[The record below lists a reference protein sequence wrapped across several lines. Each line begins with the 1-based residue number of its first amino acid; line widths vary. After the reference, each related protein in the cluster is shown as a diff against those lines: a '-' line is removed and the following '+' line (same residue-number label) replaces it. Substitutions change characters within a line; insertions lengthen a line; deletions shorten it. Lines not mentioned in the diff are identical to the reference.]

1 MAGVRAAAGAR
12 GRPPP
17 GGPGVSRERR
27 SLAVDVGGLRLATPV
42 LVASGCA
49 GTGRELGALVDLRR
63 VGGVVTRTITVEPR
77 QGSAPPR
84 IAESASGVVWAT
96 GNQNPGIEAFL
107 ASELP
112 AWTGAGVPVLV
123 SIAGGT
129 LEENVRLSGSLQGH
143 EAVAG
148 IEVALWGSDT
158 ELDRP
163 VLGAHAERVTEIVG
177 AVARMS
183 LVPVFAKLPGA
194 VDVVP
199 IALAAAR
206 AGATGLTVSASPPAM
221 AIDGAAGAP
230 ALGATGGW
238 LSGPALKPMTLRA
251 VADVARALPRMPI
264 LASGGIRSGADAVE
278 ALLAGA
284 AAVQVGV
291 AALQDPEAPVEIAR
305 GIVDALQARGLASPA
320 QLRAAASPAP
330 AETPA

>member
-1 MAGVRAAAGAR
+1 M
-12 GRPPP
+12 
-17 GGPGVSRERR
+17 SRERR
-27 SLAVDVGGLRLATPV
+27 SLAVDVGGLGLSTPV

-84 IAESASGVVWAT
+84 IAESASGVVWIT
-96 GNQNPGIEAFL
+96 GNQNPGIDGFL

-112 AWTGAGVPVLV
+112 AWTGAGAPVLV
-123 SIAGGT
+123 SIAGGS
-129 LEENVRLSGSLQGH
+129 LEEYVRLSGALQGH

-148 IEVALWGSDT
+148 IEVALWGPDT

-206 AGATGLTVSASPPAM
+206 AGATGLTLSASPPAM
-221 AIDGAAGAP
+221 AVDAAAGAP

-238 LSGPALKPMTLRA
+238 LSGPALKPLTLRA

-264 LASGGIRSGADAVE
+264 LASGGIRSGGDAVE

-291 AALQDPEAPVEIAR
+291 AVLQDPEAPVEIAR
-305 GIVDALQARGLASPA
+305 GVVDALQERGLASPA
-320 QLRAAASPAP
+320 QLRAGALPAP
-330 AETPA
+330 AEMRA

>member
-1 MAGVRAAAGAR
+1 
-12 GRPPP
+12 
-17 GGPGVSRERR
+17 
-27 SLAVDVGGLRLATPV
+27 
-42 LVASGCA
+42 
-49 GTGRELGALVDLRR
+49 
-63 VGGVVTRTITVEPR
+63 
-77 QGSAPPR
+77 
-84 IAESASGVVWAT
+84 VWAT
-96 GNQNPGIEAFL
+96 GNQNPGIEGFL

-112 AWTGAGVPVLV
+112 AWTGAGLPVLV

-129 LEENVRLSGSLQGH
+129 LEEYVRLSGALQGH
-143 EAVAG
+143 AAVAG
-148 IEVALWGSDT
+148 IEVALWGPDA
-158 ELDRP
+158 ELDHP

-199 IALAAAR
+199 VALAAAR

-221 AIDGAAGAP
+221 AVDGAAGAP

-251 VADVARALPRMPI
+251 VADVARALPKMPI
-264 LASGGIRSGADAVE
+264 LASGGIRTGADAVE

-305 GIVDALQARGLASPA
+305 GIVEALQARGLTSPA
-320 QLRAAASPAP
+320 QLRAGALPAP